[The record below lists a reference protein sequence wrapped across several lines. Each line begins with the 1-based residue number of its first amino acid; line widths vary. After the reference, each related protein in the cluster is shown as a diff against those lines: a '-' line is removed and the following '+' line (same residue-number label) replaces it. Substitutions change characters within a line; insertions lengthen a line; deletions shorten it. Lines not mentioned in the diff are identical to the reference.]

1 MTVAWA
7 AVEKMTMSYN
17 NFNLHQNEACKFYVV
32 QMIPR
37 NIFWQQSMSFNS
49 KNISLWPNLKS
60 CKSIFDTNFYTCIR
74 TK

>member
-37 NIFWQQSMSFNS
+37 NLVNLFLIQIFTHAFGQNKFHEN
-49 KNISLWPNLKS
+49 
-60 CKSIFDTNFYTCIR
+60 
-74 TK
+74 